1 MRKKKRIMVDMSAT
15 LLHHGHIRLLKK
27 ANKFGDVIIGLTKD
41 SQIKK
46 YKGYNPEI
54 KFKFRKEI
62 LESIKYVKKVIPSE
76 FFLNDKYLKKNKIDL
91 LIHGNDNKNKVK
103 SVKIKTFNRTKG
115 ISSSLLRKKIIK
127 ILQK

>member
-1 MRKKKRIMVDMSAT
+1 MRRKNKIMVDMSAT

-27 ANKFGDVIIGLTKD
+27 ASKFGDVIIGLTKD
-41 SQIKK
+41 KQIKK

-54 KFKFRKEI
+54 KFNHRKEI
-62 LESIKYVKKVIPSE
+62 LESIKYVKKVIPSQ
-76 FFLNDKYLKKNKIDL
+76 FFLNDEYLKKNKIDL

-103 SVKIKTFNRTKG
+103 SVKIKTFSRTKG

>member
-1 MRKKKRIMVDMSAT
+1 MRKKKKIMVDMSAT
-15 LLHHGHIRLLKK
+15 LLHHGHVRLIKK
-27 ANKFGDVIIGLTKD
+27 ASKFGDVIIGLTRDK
-41 SQIKK
+41 QIRK

-54 KFKFRKEI
+54 KFDHRKEI

-103 SVKIKTFNRTKG
+103 TVKIKTFNRTKG

>member
-1 MRKKKRIMVDMSAT
+1 MKKKKVMVDMSAT

-27 ANKFGDVIIGLTKD
+27 ASKFGEIIIGLTKD
-41 SQIKK
+41 KQIKK
-46 YKGYNPEI
+46 YKGYYPEI
-54 KFKFRKEI
+54 KFNHRKEI

-91 LIHGNDNKNKVK
+91 LIHGNDNKNKIK

-115 ISSSLLRKKIIK
+115 ISSSLLRKKVIK

>member
-1 MRKKKRIMVDMSAT
+1 MRKKKKIMVDMSAT
-15 LLHHGHIRLLKK
+15 LLHHGHVRLIKK
-27 ANKFGDVIIGLTKD
+27 ASKFGDVIIGLTRDK
-41 SQIKK
+41 QIKK

-54 KFKFRKEI
+54 KFDHRKEI

-103 SVKIKTFNRTKG
+103 TVKIKTFNRTKG

>member
-1 MRKKKRIMVDMSAT
+1 MVDMSAT
-15 LLHHGHIRLLKK
+15 LLHHGHVRLIKK
-27 ANKFGDVIIGLTKD
+27 ASKFGDVIIGLTRDK
-41 SQIKK
+41 QIKK

-54 KFKFRKEI
+54 KFDHRKEI

-103 SVKIKTFNRTKG
+103 TVKIKTFNRTKG